1 MPLNLKEAMMDEG
14 RRGPNSDLMDPA
26 EGVSTV
32 GLPLYQKETKRQ
44 FL

>member
-1 MPLNLKEAMMDEG
+1 MPLNLKEAMMVG
-14 RRGPNSDLMDPA
+14 SKHDLNPDMMDSA